1 MSEEVIKKAKELGKA
16 LKETEEYKEFV
27 EAQKALDSDENV
39 QKLLKEYD
47 DRAKDIQVKQ
57 MTGENIEED
66 MISLQKL
73 EKEIV
78 GSESMERYTKAERKF
93 KELVDSANKA
103 IVEAMEGEEEEKE

>member
-27 EAQKALDSDENV
+27 EAQKALDEDKNI
-39 QKLLKEYD
+39 QNLLKEYD
-47 DRAKDIQVKQ
+47 EKAKDIQLKQ
-57 MTGENIEED
+57 MTGESIEED
-66 MISLQKL
+66 MMDLQKL

-78 GSESMERYTKAERKF
+78 ESESMSRYTKAEKKF

-103 IVEAMEGEEEEKE
+103 IVEAMEGESQEKE